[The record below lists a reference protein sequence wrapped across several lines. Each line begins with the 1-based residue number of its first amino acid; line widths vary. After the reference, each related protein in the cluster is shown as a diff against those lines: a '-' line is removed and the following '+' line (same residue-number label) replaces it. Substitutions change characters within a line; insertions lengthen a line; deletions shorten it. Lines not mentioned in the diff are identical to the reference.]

1 MCVCV
6 SGKRKEWIEIRK
18 HGLKKSAGERRAH
31 KREREK
37 KKKERGRDIVVQYV
51 RANRYRK
58 KHIIIRRECSCKITI
73 ITT

>member
-1 MCVCV
+1 MCI

-18 HGLKKSAGERRAH
+18 HRLKKSAGERSAH

-37 KKKERGRDIVVQYV
+37 EEKKERRRDKVVQYV

-58 KHIIIRRECSCKITI
+58 NTL
-73 ITT
+73 